1 MIRRLSTSMLVAL
14 VSGALLAGC
23 GSSSSSST
31 TSGTTSGSTSSAPA
45 TSSTSTSGPS
55 SIPAVASA
63 VAACKRGVQAAP
75 TLSSTTKSK
84 LEGICDKAANGDQEA
99 ARKAAKEVCTEI
111 VNSSPLPAGSA
122 KDQALAACKAEASK

>member
-31 TSGTTSGSTSSAPA
+31 TSGSTSSAPA

-55 SIPAVASA
+55 SVPAVASA
-63 VAACKRGVQAAP
+63 VAACKQGVQAAP

-84 LEGICDKAANGDQEA
+84 LEGICDKAGSGDEEA

-122 KDQALAACKAEASK
+122 KDQALAACKAQTGK